1 VRFFFPALPLV
12 SSRSVSVCSIFS
24 SERKNAAPPLR
35 LKFSCQKATYQH
47 INNGSVTV
55 LLPVR
60 AGVLRLAR
68 VGSCIV
74 GCALLAFTGC
84 WKNEPIDEAKA
95 AGKTTADFPQ
105 ITADIFEPMDGGIDL
120 SPEEIMGRNT
130 WNLWSGGNQHF
141 WNQAAQDSFGL
152 MDLLKMLD
160 NRKFS
165 RGERFKTLGLINEP
179 GFQAR
184 APTEPDELGLCLD
197 RQITPEPP
205 GIDETVYGKPSGV
218 LGFRL
223 FPNPEFD
230 DEARKKWDG
239 KRFYEDPSYYNDNK
253 LIRPYRVGVACGACH
268 IAPNPSNPPADPEN
282 PRWENLASA
291 IGNQYINEGKVFA
304 CNVEKGG
311 FFYEM
316 LAVQPRG
323 TSDTSRIATDHINNP
338 NAINAI
344 FLLAERER
352 IAKIATPEKMAGG
365 TLALPE
371 TEEEMHVPHILKD
384 GADSI
389 GVRGATIRVYVN
401 IGTFSEYWLTRH
413 NRLIGLT
420 PQQPFEIPYAREHSV
435 FWRATEERLDNIA
448 AFFRKLKSFRLAD
461 AREGQAYITTDAVVM
476 TRGKEVFAE
485 SCAACHSSKQPP
497 PNIDPRSGEGKA
509 WFRVE
514 VMKPDFLENN
524 FLSNDKRYPLTK
536 IETNSARAFATNAK
550 AGHVWD
556 NFSSLTYKE
565 LSPVDELEFFN
576 PFDETHPIKFKPK
589 DRNVAPGYYRTPS
602 LVSVWSS
609 APLLHNNMLGK
620 FTGDP
625 SVAGRMEAFNDAV
638 EKLFWPEKRVGKD
651 SIWRT
656 QDDCS
661 LHLRKE
667 FLPPPL
673 RALRALA
680 DRDGYIKFGMI
691 PKGTPVNLIGNLEPD
706 FRNIAVFRKVAEK
719 LIKLKTTKLSRDEA
733 AAEFTKLIP
742 DLLAANKCPDFVEDK
757 GHYFGTDLPDTDKR
771 ALIEYLKTF

>member
-1 VRFFFPALPLV
+1 MRLEFPCQKVHLGHIDNVSVKALPPA
-12 SSRSVSVCSIFS
+12 RGDIF
-24 SERKNAAPPLR
+24 
-35 LKFSCQKATYQH
+35 
-47 INNGSVTV
+47 
-55 LLPVR
+55 
-60 AGVLRLAR
+60 RLAR
-68 VGSCIV
+68 VG
-74 GCALLAFTGC
+74 GCLITCAFLAFSSC
-84 WKNEPIDEAKA
+84 KKNPIDEAKA
-95 AGKTTADFPQ
+95 DGKTTADFPQ
-105 ITADIFEPMDGGIDL
+105 ITSDIFKPMDGGIDL

-160 NRKFS
+160 NRKFP
-165 RGERFKTLGLINEP
+165 RGGRFKNLGLVNEP
-179 GFQAR
+179 GFR
-184 APTEPDELGLCLD
+184 AAGKPDEFGLWLD
-197 RQITPEPP
+197 EQVEPEPAR
-205 GIDETVYGKPSGV
+205 IDEVVYGKPSGV

-223 FPNPEFD
+223 FPNPEFN

-268 IAPNPSNPPADPEN
+268 IAPNPANPPSDPEN

-316 LAVQPRG
+316 LAAQPRG

-401 IGTFSEYWLTRH
+401 IGMFSEYWLTRH

-420 PQQPFEIPYAREHSV
+420 PQKPFEIPYAREHSV

-461 AREGQAYITTDAVVM
+461 TREGQAYITTDAAVM

-485 SCAACHSSKQPP
+485 SCAVCHSSKQPP
-497 PNIDPRSGEGKA
+497 PNVDPRSGEGKT
-509 WFRVE
+509 WFRAE
-514 VMKPDFLENN
+514 VMKPDFLKDN

-550 AGHVWD
+550 ADHIWD
-556 NFSSLTYKE
+556 NFSSQTYKE

-589 DRNVAPGYYRTPS
+589 ERNVGPGYYRTPS

-625 SVAGRMEAFNDAV
+625 SVPGRMDAFNDAV
-638 EKLFWPEKRVGKD
+638 EKLLWPEKRLNKD

-656 QDDCS
+656 QNDCS

-667 FLPPPL
+667 FVPKPL
-673 RALRALA
+673 QALRALA
-680 DRDGYIKFGMI
+680 DRNGYVNVGMI
-691 PKGTPVNLIGNLEPD
+691 PKDTPVNLIGNMEPD
-706 FRNIAVFRKVAEK
+706 FRNIDVFRKIAEK
-719 LIKLKTTKLSRDEA
+719 LIKLRTTKLSRDEA
-733 AAEFTKLIP
+733 AAEFNKLIP
-742 DLLAANKCPDFVEDK
+742 DLLAANKCPDFIEDK
-757 GHYFGTDLPDTDKR
+757 GHYFGTDLADTDKR

>member
-1 VRFFFPALPLV
+1 MKALGKG
-12 SSRSVSVCSIFS
+12 RD
-24 SERKNAAPPLR
+24 
-35 LKFSCQKATYQH
+35 H
-47 INNGSVTV
+47 
-55 LLPVR
+55 
-60 AGVLRLAR
+60 VLRLAR
-68 VGSCIV
+68 VGSWLFACV
-74 GCALLAFTGC
+74 ALVSCT
-84 WKNEPIDEAKA
+84 KNEPIDEAKA
-95 AGKTTADFPQ
+95 AGKSTADFPQ
-105 ITADIFEPMDGGIDL
+105 ITADIFKPMDGGIDL

-141 WNQAAQDSFGL
+141 WNHAAQDSYGL

-160 NRKFS
+160 NRKFP
-165 RGERFKTLGLINEP
+165 RGERFKTLGLVNEP
-179 GFQAR
+179 GFR
-184 APTEPDELGLCLD
+184 APSKPDDFGLWLDEPVD
-197 RQITPEPP
+197 PEPA
-205 GIDETVYGKPSGV
+205 GIDENVYGKPSGV

-223 FPNPEFD
+223 FPNPEFN

-239 KRFYEDPSYYNDNK
+239 KRFSEDKAYYNDNK

-316 LAVQPRG
+316 LAAQPRG

-338 NAINAI
+338 NAINPI

-352 IAKIATPEKMAGG
+352 IAKNASPEKMTGG
-365 TLALPE
+365 ALALPGE
-371 TEEEMHVPHILKD
+371 TEEMPVPHVLKD

-401 IGTFSEYWLTRH
+401 IGMFSEYWLTRH
-413 NRLIGLT
+413 NRLIGLS
-420 PQQPFEIPYAREHSV
+420 PQQPFEIPYARKHSV

-448 AFFRKLKSFRLAD
+448 AFFRKLKPFHLAD
-461 AREGQAYITTDAVVM
+461 ASGGQAYITTDSTVI
-476 TRGKEVFAE
+476 TRGKQVFAE

-509 WFRVE
+509 WFRAE
-514 VMKPDFLENN
+514 VIKPNFLENN
-524 FLSNDKRYPLTK
+524 FLSDDKRHPLTK

-550 AGHVWD
+550 AHHIWD
-556 NFSSLTYKE
+556 NFSSQTYKE

-589 DRNVAPGYYRTPS
+589 DRDVAPGYYRTPS

-609 APLLHNNMLGK
+609 APFLHNNMLGK

-625 SVAGRMEAFNDAV
+625 SVAGRMDAFNDAV
-638 EKLFWPEKRVGKD
+638 EKLLWPEKRLNKD

-656 QDDCS
+656 QNECS
-661 LHLRKE
+661 FHLRKE
-667 FLPPPL
+667 FVPKPFDE
-673 RALRALA
+673 LA
-680 DRDGYIKFGMI
+680 GPDGYITIGRI
-691 PKGTPVNLIGNLEPD
+691 PKGTPINLVANLQPD
-706 FRNIAVFRKVAEK
+706 FQHAGAFLKAAGKLMKINAEN
-719 LIKLKTTKLSRDEA
+719 LSPEA
-733 AAEFTKLIP
+733 AEAELRKLVPELI
-742 DLLAANKCPDFVEDK
+742 AMNKCPDFIEDK
-757 GHYFGTDLPDTDKR
+757 GHYFGTDLSDNDKR

>member
-1 VRFFFPALPLV
+1 MVQIILRDTTEFVSFLSSFARVAFCQSRLGLEFSLAIRFTKDI
-12 SSRSVSVCSIFS
+12 S
-24 SERKNAAPPLR
+24 
-35 LKFSCQKATYQH
+35 LK
-47 INNGSVTV
+47 GSVKAV
-55 LLPVR
+55 LPAR
-60 AGVLRLAR
+60 RDIFRLAR
-68 VGSCIV
+68 VGTCLFAS
-74 GCALLAFTGC
+74 ALLGFSSC
-84 WKNEPIDEAKA
+84 KKNQAIDEAKA

-105 ITADIFEPMDGGIDL
+105 ITADIFKPMDGGINL
-120 SPEEIMGRNT
+120 SAEEIMGRNT
-130 WNLWSGGNQHF
+130 WNLWSAGNQHF
-141 WNQAAQDSFGL
+141 WNGAAQDSYGL

-160 NRKFS
+160 NRKFPRS
-165 RGERFKTLGLINEP
+165 ERFKTLGLVNEP
-179 GFQAR
+179 GFR
-184 APTEPDELGLCLD
+184 AAAKADQFGLWLDE
-197 RQITPEPP
+197 QVEPEPA
-205 GIDETVYGKPSGV
+205 GIDETVYGKSSGV

-223 FPNPEFD
+223 FPNPEFN
-230 DEARKKWDG
+230 DEARKRWDG
-239 KRFYEDPSYYNDNK
+239 DRFMNDPTYYNDNK
-253 LIRPYRVGVACGACH
+253 LVRPYRVGVACGSCH
-268 IAPNPSNPPADPEN
+268 IAPNPSNPPDDPEN

-316 LAVQPRG
+316 LAAQPRG

-344 FLLAERER
+344 FLLDERKR
-352 IAKIATPEKMAGG
+352 IADSAEPEKMAGG
-365 TLALPE
+365 TLALPG
-371 TEEEMHVPHILKD
+371 TQQEMHVPHILKD

-401 IGTFSEYWLTRH
+401 IGMFSEYWLTRH

-448 AFFRKLKSFRLAD
+448 AFFCKLKPFRLAN
-461 AREGQAYITTDAVVM
+461 APGGQTFITTDTAVM

-497 PNIDPRSGEGKA
+497 PNIDPHSGEGKA
-509 WFRVE
+509 WFRAE
-514 VMKPDFLENN
+514 VMKPEFLENN

-625 SVAGRMEAFNDAV
+625 SVAGRLEAFNDAV
-638 EKLFWPEKRVGKD
+638 EKLLWPEKRLNKD

-656 QDDCS
+656 QNDCS

-667 FLPPPL
+667 FVPEPL
-673 RALRALA
+673 RQIA
-680 DRDGYIKFGMI
+680 DRDGYITVGMI
-691 PKGTPVNLIGNLEPD
+691 PKGTPINLVANLEPN
-706 FRNIAVFRKVAEK
+706 FQNIDVFLKIAKK
-719 LIKLKTTKLSRDEA
+719 LVKIKTANPSREEA
-733 AAEFTKLIP
+733 AAEFNKLIP

-757 GHYFGTDLPDTDKR
+757 GHDFGTDLPDTDKR

>member
-1 VRFFFPALPLV
+1 MKNFCVVIAA
-12 SSRSVSVCSIFS
+12 SWSVVFC
-24 SERKNAAPPLR
+24 AAVGAC
-35 LKFSCQKATYQH
+35 KKDE
-47 INNGSVTV
+47 
-55 LLPVR
+55 PV
-60 AGVLRLAR
+60 
-68 VGSCIV
+68 
-74 GCALLAFTGC
+74 
-84 WKNEPIDEAKA
+84 DEATA
-95 AGKTTADFPQ
+95 SGLTTSDFPQ
-105 ITADIFEPMDGGIDL
+105 ITADVFKPMDGGLDL

-160 NRKFS
+160 NRKFPRS
-165 RGERFKTLGLINEP
+165 ERFKILGLMNEP
-179 GFQAR
+179 GFR
-184 APTEPDELGLCLD
+184 AATRPDEFGLWLD
-197 RQITPEPP
+197 EQIEPEPA
-205 GIDETVYGKPSGV
+205 GINEEVYGKASGV

-230 DEARKKWDG
+230 EKARKKWDG
-239 KRFYEDPSYYNDNK
+239 KRFYEDPTYYNDNQ
-253 LIRPYRVGVACGACH
+253 LVRPYRVGVACGACH

-282 PRWENLASA
+282 PRWKNLASA

-316 LAVQPRG
+316 LATQPRG

-344 FLLAERER
+344 FLLEERER
-352 IAKIATPEKMAGG
+352 IAVPEKMAGG
-365 TLALPE
+365 TLALPGE
-371 TEEEMHVPHILKD
+371 KEDMSPVPHILKD

-401 IGTFSEYWLTRH
+401 IGMFSEYWLTRH
-413 NRLIGLT
+413 NRLIGLA
-420 PQQPFEIPYAREHSV
+420 PQKPFEIPYAREHSV

-461 AREGQAYITTDAVVM
+461 APGGEAYVTADSAVM

-497 PNIDPRSGEGKA
+497 ASIDPRSGEGKA
-509 WFRVE
+509 WFRAE

-556 NFSSLTYKE
+556 NFSSATYKA

-576 PFDETHPIKFKPK
+576 PFNETQPIKFKPK
-589 DRNVAPGYYRTPS
+589 EENVAPGYYRTAS

-625 SVAGRMEAFNDAV
+625 SVAGRMEAFNDAI
-638 EKLFWPEKRVGKD
+638 EKLLWPEKRKGPD
-651 SIWRT
+651 CIWRT
-656 QDDCS
+656 SQRCS
-661 LHLRKE
+661 LHIRKE
-667 FLPPPL
+667 YVPW
-673 RALRALA
+673 ALRFRC
-680 DRDGYIKFGMI
+680 DKDGYFSIGPI
-691 PKGTPVNLIGNLEPD
+691 PAGTPINLIANLEPSFWD
-706 FRNIAVFRKVAEK
+706 MLTLVPRIKADLDKIRDQQLDGEAAKKVFANLVPD
-719 LIKLKTTKLSRDEA
+719 LIK
-733 AAEFTKLIP
+733 
-742 DLLAANKCPDFVEDK
+742 ANKCPDFIEDK
-757 GHYFGTDLPDTDKR
+757 GHYFGTQMPDADKR

>member
-1 VRFFFPALPLV
+1 VKAVLPAKGD
-12 SSRSVSVCSIFS
+12 IF
-24 SERKNAAPPLR
+24 
-35 LKFSCQKATYQH
+35 
-47 INNGSVTV
+47 
-55 LLPVR
+55 
-60 AGVLRLAR
+60 RLAR
-68 VGSCIV
+68 VGTCLFVCAFLGFSSCK
-74 GCALLAFTGC
+74 
-84 WKNEPIDEAKA
+84 KNEPIDEAKA
-95 AGKTTADFPQ
+95 GGKTTADFPQ
-105 ITADIFEPMDGGIDL
+105 ITADIFKPMDGGINL

-141 WNQAAQDSFGL
+141 WNQAAHDSYGL

-160 NRKFS
+160 NRKFPRS
-165 RGERFKTLGLINEP
+165 ERFKTLGLVNEP
-179 GFQAR
+179 GFRAASKADEFGLWLDEQA
-184 APTEPDELGLCLD
+184 E
-197 RQITPEPP
+197 PEPA
-205 GIDETVYGKPSGV
+205 GIDETVYGKSSGV

-223 FPNPEFD
+223 FPNPDFS

-239 KRFYEDPSYYNDNK
+239 DRFMNDPTYYNDNK
-253 LIRPYRVGVACGACH
+253 LVRPYRVGVACGSCH
-268 IAPNPSNPPADPEN
+268 IAPNPSNPPDDPEN

-316 LAVQPRG
+316 LAAQPRG

-352 IAKIATPEKMAGG
+352 IAGTEKVADGS
-365 TLALPE
+365 LALPGE
-371 TEEEMHVPHILKD
+371 KQDMSPVPHILKD

-389 GVRGATIRVYVN
+389 GVAGATIRVYVN
-401 IGTFSEYWLTRH
+401 IGMFSEYWLTRH

-420 PQQPFEIPYAREHSV
+420 PQKPFEIPYAREHSV
-435 FWRATEERLDNIA
+435 FWRATEERLANIA
-448 AFFRKLKSFRLAD
+448 KFFRRLKSFRLTD
-461 AREGQAYITTDAVVM
+461 APGGQAYITADAAVM
-476 TRGKEVFAE
+476 THGKEVFAE
-485 SCAACHSSKQPP
+485 SCAVCHSSKQPP
-497 PNIDPRSGEGKA
+497 ANIDPRSGDGKT
-509 WFRVE
+509 WFKTQ

-589 DRNVAPGYYRTPS
+589 DKNVAPGYYRTPS

-625 SVAGRMEAFNDAV
+625 SVAGRLDGFNDAV
-638 EKLFWPEKRVGKD
+638 GKLLWPEKRVGKD

-656 QDDCS
+656 QNDCS

-667 FLPPPL
+667 FVPERL
-673 RALRALA
+673 RRNAE
-680 DRDGYIKFGMI
+680 RDGYVTVGMI
-691 PKGTPVNLIGNLEPD
+691 PQGTPINLVANLEPN
-706 FRNIAVFRKVAEK
+706 FQNIDVFLKIAEK
-719 LIKLKTTKLSRDEA
+719 LIKIKATKPSREEA

>member
-1 VRFFFPALPLV
+1 
-12 SSRSVSVCSIFS
+12 
-24 SERKNAAPPLR
+24 
-35 LKFSCQKATYQH
+35 
-47 INNGSVTV
+47 
-55 LLPVR
+55 
-60 AGVLRLAR
+60 
-68 VGSCIV
+68 
-74 GCALLAFTGC
+74 LLAFTGC
-84 WKNEPIDEAKA
+84 GKNEPIDEAKA
-95 AGKTTADFPQ
+95 ARKTTADFPQ
-105 ITADIFEPMDGGIDL
+105 ITADIFKPMDGGINL
-120 SPEEIMGRNT
+120 LPEEIMGRNT
-130 WNLWSGGNQHF
+130 WNLWSAGNQHF
-141 WNQAAQDSFGL
+141 WNNAAQDSYGL

-160 NRKFS
+160 NRKFP
-165 RGERFKTLGLINEP
+165 RGERFKTLGLVNEP
-179 GFQAR
+179 GFR
-184 APTEPDELGLCLD
+184 AAGKPDEFGLWLD
-197 RQITPEPP
+197 EQAEPEPT
-205 GIDETVYGKPSGV
+205 GIDETVYGKSSGV

-223 FPNPEFD
+223 FPNPEFN

-239 KRFYEDPSYYNDNK
+239 DRFINDPTYYNDNK
-253 LIRPYRVGVACGACH
+253 LVRPYRVGVACGACH

-316 LAVQPRG
+316 LAAQPRG

-344 FLLAERER
+344 FLLDERKR
-352 IAKIATPEKMAGG
+352 IADSAEPEKMAGG
-365 TLALPE
+365 TLALPG
-371 TEEEMHVPHILKD
+371 TQQEMHVPHILKD

-401 IGTFSEYWLTRH
+401 IGMFSEYWLTRH

-448 AFFRKLKSFRLAD
+448 AFFCKLKPFRLAT
-461 AREGQAYITTDAVVM
+461 APGGQTFITTDAAVM

-497 PNIDPRSGEGKA
+497 PNIDPHSGEGKA
-509 WFRVE
+509 WFRAE
-514 VMKPDFLENN
+514 VMKAEFLENN

-638 EKLFWPEKRVGKD
+638 EKLLWPEKRLGKD

-656 QDDCS
+656 QNDCS

-667 FLPPPL
+667 FVPK
-673 RALRALA
+673 ALRQFA
-680 DRDGYIKFGMI
+680 DRDGYITVGMI
-691 PKGTPVNLIGNLEPD
+691 PQGTPVNLVANLEPN
-706 FRNIAVFRKVAEK
+706 FQNIDVFLKIAEK
-719 LIKLKTTKLSRDEA
+719 LIKIKTANPSREEA
-733 AAEFTKLIP
+733 AAEFNKLIP
-742 DLLAANKCPDFVEDK
+742 ELLAANKCPDFVEDK

>member
-1 VRFFFPALPLV
+1 MIA
-12 SSRSVSVCSIFS
+12 
-24 SERKNAAPPLR
+24 
-35 LKFSCQKATYQH
+35 
-47 INNGSVTV
+47 
-55 LLPVR
+55 
-60 AGVLRLAR
+60 
-68 VGSCIV
+68 
-74 GCALLAFTGC
+74 CALLGFASC
-84 WKNEPIDEAKA
+84 KKNEPIDEAKA

-105 ITADIFEPMDGGIDL
+105 ITDDIFKPMDGGIDL

-160 NRKFS
+160 NRKFP
-165 RGERFKTLGLINEP
+165 RGGRFKNLGLVNEP
-179 GFQAR
+179 GFR
-184 APTEPDELGLCLD
+184 AAGKPDEFGLWLD
-197 RQITPEPP
+197 EQVEPEPAR
-205 GIDETVYGKPSGV
+205 IDEVVYGKPSGV

-223 FPNPEFD
+223 FPNPEFN

-268 IAPNPSNPPADPEN
+268 IAPNPANPPSDPEN

-316 LAVQPRG
+316 LAAQPRG

-401 IGTFSEYWLTRH
+401 IGMFSEYWLTRH

-420 PQQPFEIPYAREHSV
+420 PQKPFEIPYAREHSV

-461 AREGQAYITTDAVVM
+461 TREGQAYITTDAAVM

-485 SCAACHSSKQPP
+485 SCAVCHSSKQPP
-497 PNIDPRSGEGKA
+497 PNVDPRSGEGKT
-509 WFRVE
+509 WFRAE
-514 VMKPDFLENN
+514 VMKPDFLKDN

-550 AGHVWD
+550 ADHIWD
-556 NFSSLTYKE
+556 NFSSQTYKE

-589 DRNVAPGYYRTPS
+589 ERNVGPGYYRTPS
-602 LVSVWSS
+602 LVSLWSS

-625 SVAGRMEAFNDAV
+625 SVPGRMDAFNDAV
-638 EKLFWPEKRVGKD
+638 EKLLWPEKRLNKD

-656 QDDCS
+656 QNDCS

-667 FLPPPL
+667 FVPKPL
-673 RALRALA
+673 QALRALA
-680 DRDGYIKFGMI
+680 DRNGYVNVGMI
-691 PKGTPVNLIGNLEPD
+691 PKDTPVNLIGNMEPD
-706 FRNIAVFRKVAEK
+706 FRNIDVFRKIAEK

-733 AAEFTKLIP
+733 AAEFNKLIP
-742 DLLAANKCPDFVEDK
+742 DLLAANKCPDFIEDK
-757 GHYFGTDLPDTDKR
+757 GHYFGTDLADTDKR

>member
-1 VRFFFPALPLV
+1 LFE
-12 SSRSVSVCSIFS
+12 S
-24 SERKNAAPPLR
+24 
-35 LKFSCQKATYQH
+35 
-47 INNGSVTV
+47 
-55 LLPVR
+55 
-60 AGVLRLAR
+60 
-68 VGSCIV
+68 
-74 GCALLAFTGC
+74 GCK
-84 WKNEPIDEAKA
+84 KNEPIDEAKA

-105 ITADIFEPMDGGIDL
+105 ITDDIFKPMDGGIDL

-160 NRKFS
+160 NRKFP
-165 RGERFKTLGLINEP
+165 RGQRFKTLGLVNEP
-179 GFQAR
+179 GFRVAGK
-184 APTEPDELGLCLD
+184 PDEFGLWLD
-197 RQITPEPP
+197 EQVQPEPAH
-205 GIDETVYGKPSGV
+205 IDETVYGKPSGV

-223 FPNPEFD
+223 FPNPEFN

-239 KRFYEDPSYYNDNK
+239 KRFYEDPTYYNENK
-253 LIRPYRVGVACGACH
+253 LVRPYRVGVACGACH

-282 PRWENLASA
+282 PHWENLASA

-316 LAVQPRG
+316 LAAQPRG

-352 IAKIATPEKMAGG
+352 IAVTEKVADG
-365 TLALPE
+365 TLALPGE
-371 TEEEMHVPHILKD
+371 KEDMWPVPHILKD

-389 GVRGATIRVYVN
+389 GVAGATIRVYVN
-401 IGTFSEYWLTRH
+401 IGMFSEYWLTRH

-420 PQQPFEIPYAREHSV
+420 PQKPFEIPYAREHSI
-435 FWRATEERLDNIA
+435 FWRATEERLGNIA
-448 AFFRKLKSFRLAD
+448 AFFRRLKSFRLAD
-461 AREGQAYITTDAVVM
+461 ARDGQAYITADAAVM

-485 SCAACHSSKQPP
+485 SCAVCHSSKQPP
-497 PNIDPRSGEGKA
+497 ANIDPRSGEGKA
-509 WFRVE
+509 WFRAE
-514 VMKPDFLENN
+514 VTDPKFLEDN

-556 NFSSLTYKE
+556 NFSSVTYKE

-589 DRNVAPGYYRTPS
+589 EQNVAPGYYRTAS

-609 APLLHNNMLGK
+609 APFLHNNMLGK

-625 SVAGRMEAFNDAV
+625 SVAGRLDAFNDAV
-638 EKLFWPEKRVGKD
+638 EKLLWPEKRLNKN

-656 QDDCS
+656 QNDCS

-667 FLPPPL
+667 FVPRPL
-673 RALRALA
+673 HVLRALA
-680 DRDGYIKFGMI
+680 DRDGYIKVGMI
-691 PKGTPVNLIGNLEPD
+691 PQGTPVNLVANLDPD
-706 FRNIAVFRKVAEK
+706 SEHKAVFVKAAEK
-719 LIKLKTTKLSRDEA
+719 LIKLKTANLSRDEA
-733 AAEFTKLIP
+733 AAEFNQLIP
-742 DLLAANKCPDFVEDK
+742 NLLAANKCPDFIEDK